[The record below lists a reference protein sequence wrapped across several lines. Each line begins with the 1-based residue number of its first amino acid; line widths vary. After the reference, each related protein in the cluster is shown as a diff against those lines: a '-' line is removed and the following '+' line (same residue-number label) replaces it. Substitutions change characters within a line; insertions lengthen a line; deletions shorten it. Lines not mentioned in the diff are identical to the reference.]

1 MQGKKINR
9 ADRLNAEFRKEIY
22 EIITKKLK
30 NPLITE
36 MVSVLRV
43 DTSRDLSHAKVYV
56 SVFSTDQNK
65 KTTTFDAIKS
75 DAKKIRYELARSVKA
90 RTVPELHF
98 FLDDSMEYSDK
109 MNKLFLQIKRDEDRK
124 KDVETNVEKPKD
136 NT

>member
-65 KTTTFDAIKS
+65 KATTFDAIKS

-136 NT
+136 NN

>member
-1 MQGKKINR
+1 MYGKVSR

-30 NPLITE
+30 NPLITG

-56 SVFSTDQNK
+56 SVFANSEEK
-65 KTTTFDAIKS
+65 RKITFDAIKG
-75 DAKKIRYELARSVKA
+75 DAKKIRYELARVIRA

-98 FLDDSMEYSDK
+98 FLDDSMEYSAKIDSI
-109 MNKLFLQIKRDEDRK
+109 LEQIK
-124 KDVETNVEKPKD
+124 N
-136 NT
+136 N

>member
-30 NPLITE
+30 NPLITG

-65 KTTTFDAIKS
+65 KATTFDAIKG

-124 KDVETNVEKPKD
+124 
-136 NT
+136 